1 MGAMKYNTNHMFCY
15 NDINGSAWFQDLI
28 QGACK
33 GSERS
38 GNRIYIYFD
47 NKELAER
54 CVEKATNRNIACIGP
69 DQYRIGIYQVD
80 IMMNWKTRHP
90 SRIKRNIPLVLD

>member
-1 MGAMKYNTNHMFCY
+1 MKYYTHHMFCY

-33 GSERS
+33 GSERGS
-38 GNRIYIYFD
+38 DRIHIYFD

-54 CVEKATNRNIACIGP
+54 CIEKAINRNINHIGP
-69 DQYRIGIYQVD
+69 LQDTNGVYQVD
-80 IMMNWKTRHP
+80 IMMNWNLRHP
-90 SRIKRNIPLVLD
+90 TRIKRKLPVVLD